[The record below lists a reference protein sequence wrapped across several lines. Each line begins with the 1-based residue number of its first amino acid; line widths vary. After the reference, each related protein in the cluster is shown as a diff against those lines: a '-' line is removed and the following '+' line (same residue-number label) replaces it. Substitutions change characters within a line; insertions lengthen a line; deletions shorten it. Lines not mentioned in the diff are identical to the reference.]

1 MFGWHLCC
9 TMMET
14 ERSSMMDTVS
24 LLTRSELAV
33 SCRPSEWVPAQPS
46 LSATLATIYTII
58 MTSE

>member
-1 MFGWHLCC
+1 
-9 TMMET
+9 
-14 ERSSMMDTVS
+14 MMDTVS

-33 SCRPSEWVPAQPS
+33 SCRPSELVPAQPS